1 MSFQAPVRLLEAA
14 KPSVPAALLVA
25 IASSTAV
32 FTATPFLLPS
42 VADEYG
48 IAVSTAGWM
57 STAQLAGFVVASWI
71 GGRFLHPVRSVFVV
85 GTLIGVLA
93 NLASAAAPTFEVLA
107 LLRFGSGLS
116 LGFAAWIAWQAAF
129 GDTEKTGDVA
139 VVGPLVGVVM
149 SPLIALL
156 LESVGLRWLF
166 ALLAVITATPLI
178 WTRQIAQR
186 DRLRPHRTRHAPT
199 RAARVILVSLALITL
214 GGSSVFVYSAAI
226 GKDLDGLSPLT
237 VSLLFSGNA
246 IAGIPSARWTG
257 RRGPAG
263 VWFLA
268 TACCAL
274 AIAAARSGLV
284 FGLAMVGWGFVFFMG
299 VPAAFNLLAA
309 RSSFPEER
317 AGDARRGRRV
327 GDVTGGVLVALRRP
341 AAVRRGASVR
351 RLVGCPCLSRLA
363 AARVA
368 SRSPIRDGSAPT
380 RARAGRSART
390 VVGHRRRDRGTRRG
404 SPGCH
409 RPPRVASTPRSRAG
423 PVPRRGHRR

>member
-1 MSFQAPVRLLEAA
+1 MSFQTPVRLLEAA

-42 VADEYG
+42 VAEEYDVA
-48 IAVSTAGWM
+48 ISTAGWM

-93 NLASAAAPTFEVLA
+93 NLGSAAAPTFEVLA
-107 LLRFGSGLS
+107 LMRFGSGLS

-129 GDTEKTGDVA
+129 GDIEKTGDVA

-149 SPLIALL
+149 SPLIALI

-166 ALLAVITATPLI
+166 VLLAVITATPLI
-178 WTRQIAQR
+178 WTRQVAQR
-186 DRLRPHRTRHAPT
+186 DRLRPHRTRHTPT
-199 RAARVILVSLALITL
+199 RAARVILAALGLITL
-214 GGSSVFVYSAAI
+214 GGSSVFVYGAAI
-226 GKDLDGLSPLT
+226 GKELDGLSPLT

-246 IAGIPSARWTG
+246 LASIPSARWTG

-263 VWFLA
+263 MWFLA
-268 TACCAL
+268 TAGCAL
-274 AIAAARSGLV
+274 AIAASRSGLV

-309 RSSFPEER
+309 RSNFPEER
-317 AGDARRGRRV
+317 AGDAQAVMALGRV
-327 GDVTGGVLVALRRP
+327 FGPIMGGALLAAGSAGTLGVVA
-341 AAVRRGASVR
+341 ASVMSLGSCLLLYVDR
-351 RLVGCPCLSRLA
+351 RRFVVVRQFGAWS
-363 AARVA
+363 AARA
-368 SRSPIRDGSAPT
+368 SVDSPQHA
-380 RARAGRSART
+380 
-390 VVGHRRRDRGTRRG
+390 
-404 SPGCH
+404 
-409 RPPRVASTPRSRAG
+409 
-423 PVPRRGHRR
+423 